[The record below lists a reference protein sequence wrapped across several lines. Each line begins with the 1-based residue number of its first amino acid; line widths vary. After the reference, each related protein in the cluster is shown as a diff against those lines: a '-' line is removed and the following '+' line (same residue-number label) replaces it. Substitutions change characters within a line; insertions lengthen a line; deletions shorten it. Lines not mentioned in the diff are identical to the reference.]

1 MKYFNHISYDLSQFV
16 GKDVDNNIKC
26 IAYMDGDTF
35 PEGDRKIAFAYY
47 DSENDI
53 QYLYDRDKYTITKQD
68 GSGKI
73 YFAKTRPNYV
83 SKFEWNEVKE

>member
-53 QYLYDRDKYTITKQD
+53 Q
-68 GSGKI
+68 
-73 YFAKTRPNYV
+73 
-83 SKFEWNEVKE
+83 